1 MDYFGKRGVDF
12 KSKIPPQIYK
22 DGWDEIGV
30 YPNVAVFLKRNS
42 DFKYPHGGK
51 NELLISFADGDE
63 TYTKD
68 SEQVKQVM
76 MMLAADRVG
85 NTGGF
90 ARIGSMPSKGRG
102 LAEDLQR
109 SIRVESLLWD
119 FKYYPDVA
127 PWDDGE
133 YGSQFQEPTWIE
145 SDTSLNKYGAWQGF
159 PQFRAQKRTE
169 GAMRLMG
176 ELEDDDWDDDY
187 YVRTPEWDA
196 WFQQTKQNELRDSV
210 EANNDLA
217 LEKRNEAI
225 KAAED
230 KIKQI
235 RGQKYDF
242 STNSSAYL
250 KRKNKAPLNKRRRR
264 MVRETRFRKA
274 IPVKGTDLKMV
285 GLGMDKNG
293 NSVVRL
299 KPMYGNARGFSIQ
312 TNGNLPALHRM
323 RGNYRTNNINNTMF
337 DPTGSSKSTAM
348 INKQIA
354 DYIDKYGTPRQ
365 TKMALNRES
374 GGRLKYPNSRGN
386 VGYYGGAMGRRRR

>member
-1 MDYFGKRGVDF
+1 MLDYFKKKGVDF
-12 KSKIPPQIYK
+12 KTKIPPRIYK
-22 DGWDEIGV
+22 DGWEEIGV

-51 NELLISFADGDE
+51 NELLITFADGDE

-76 MMLAADRVG
+76 LMLAADRVG
-85 NTGGF
+85 NTDGF
-90 ARIGSMPSKGRG
+90 ARIGSMPSQSKA
-102 LAEDLQR
+102 LAEELRR
-109 SIRVESLLWD
+109 SMRVEALLWD

-127 PWDDGE
+127 PWDDGSF
-133 YGSQFQEPTWIE
+133 GSQFQEPTWIQG
-145 SDTSLNKYGAWQGF
+145 DTSSNQYGAWKDF
-159 PQFRAQKRTE
+159 PQFRPQKRTE

-187 YVRTPEWDA
+187 FVRTPEWDS
-196 WFQQTKQNELRDSV
+196 WFQMTKQSQLRDSV
-210 EANNDLA
+210 ESIYDLEN
-217 LEKRNEAI
+217 EKRNEAI

-230 KIKQI
+230 KFKEI
-235 RGQKYDF
+235 RMRKYDF
-242 STNSSAYL
+242 SLNSSAYL
-250 KRKNKAPLNKRRRR
+250 KSKNKPPLNKRRRR
-264 MVRETRFRKA
+264 MVRERRFSKP
-274 IPVKGTDLKMV
+274 IPVKGTNLKMV

-323 RGNYRTNNINNTMF
+323 RGTYQINNSNRTMY
-337 DPTGSSKSTAM
+337 DPTGSAKSTAM

-374 GGRLKYPNSRGN
+374 GGRIKYSMNRGN
-386 VGYYGGAMGRRRR
+386 VGSYGGAMRRRR

>member
-1 MDYFGKRGVDF
+1 MDYFERRGVDF
-12 KSKIPPQIYK
+12 KSKIPPKIYK
-22 DGWDEIGV
+22 DGWEEIGV

-42 DFKYPHGGK
+42 DFKYPHGGR

-85 NTGGF
+85 NTKGF
-90 ARIGSMPSKGRG
+90 ARIGSMPSQSRG

-127 PWDDGE
+127 PWDDGS
-133 YGSQFQEPTWIE
+133 YGSQYQEPTWIE
-145 SDTSLNKYGAWQGF
+145 SNTTSNKYGAWQDF
-159 PQFRAQKRTE
+159 PQFRAQIRTE

-176 ELEDDDWDDDY
+176 ELEDDDWDDEY
-187 YVRTPEWDA
+187 FVRTPEWDA
-196 WFQQTKQNELRDSV
+196 WFERTKQNELRDSV
-210 EANNDLA
+210 ERIHDLEE
-217 LEKRNEAI
+217 EKRNQAI

-230 KIKQI
+230 KFKEI
-235 RGQKYDF
+235 RRRKYDF

-264 MVRETRFRKA
+264 MVRETKFAKP

-323 RGNYRTNNINNTMF
+323 RNNYRINNTNKTMF
-337 DPTGSSKSTAM
+337 DPTGSAKSTAM

-374 GGRLKYPNSRGN
+374 GGRLKYPKRRGN
-386 VGYYGGAMGRRRR
+386 VGYYGGASNRRRR